1 MKNLLKKG
9 IYVSMAATS
18 AISGLAATNSFAE
31 DVASV
36 KEYSVPVKLK
46 RVDSEEKESMG
57 NKALKPI
64 ATVVEKEGKA
74 EITIQLQGMKFMNMN
89 GHVMRV
95 QYFDTDQNSKLND
108 SEIIKSVKEEDLT
121 GKLRDF
127 PSQVKIRRNANKEK
141 RILLRLSVD
150 AMDSISSQGG
160 DPYLEENIGKGA
172 QNAYLELDY
181 SKAKLINDSS
191 QDNNSK
197 IKSSRISGNDRYETS
212 VSISKENY
220 SKADTVVLANGIV
233 YADALAAAPLASLN
247 SAPMLLSEAKTISNA
262 TLNEISRLEAK
273 NVIIVGGENSI
284 SSSVVKTLEKKGLSV
299 ERISGNSR
307 YSTALNIAKKIR
319 EKNPESKNAI
329 VVSGENFADA
339 LSVSSLANESKSPII
354 LTSSKYMPKD
364 VKDTMN
370 SWGIN
375 KLTVVGGKNSVSDA
389 SVSGIKSN
397 KLERIQGKNRYET
410 SALVV
415 GKLNNTGKIMLASGE
430 KSADALSA
438 GAVTLK
444 SQRPLLLVS
453 KNTVS
458 KEAKDLIKK
467 NQISDLL
474 IVGGFGSIS
483 ADILKG
489 L

>member
-64 ATVVEKEGKA
+64 ATVIEKEGKA

-127 PSQVKIRRNANKEK
+127 PLQVKIRRNANKEK
-141 RILLRLSVD
+141 GILLKLSVD

-220 SKADTVVLANGIV
+220 SKADR
-233 YADALAAAPLASLN
+233 
-247 SAPMLLSEAKTISNA
+247 K
-262 TLNEISRLEAK
+262 
-273 NVIIVGGENSI
+273 
-284 SSSVVKTLEKKGLSV
+284 SVV
-299 ERISGNSR
+299 
-307 YSTALNIAKKIR
+307 
-319 EKNPESKNAI
+319 
-329 VVSGENFADA
+329 
-339 LSVSSLANESKSPII
+339 
-354 LTSSKYMPKD
+354 
-364 VKDTMN
+364 
-370 SWGIN
+370 
-375 KLTVVGGKNSVSDA
+375 
-389 SVSGIKSN
+389 
-397 KLERIQGKNRYET
+397 
-410 SALVV
+410 
-415 GKLNNTGKIMLASGE
+415 
-430 KSADALSA
+430 
-438 GAVTLK
+438 
-444 SQRPLLLVS
+444 
-453 KNTVS
+453 
-458 KEAKDLIKK
+458 
-467 NQISDLL
+467 
-474 IVGGFGSIS
+474 
-483 ADILKG
+483 
-489 L
+489 